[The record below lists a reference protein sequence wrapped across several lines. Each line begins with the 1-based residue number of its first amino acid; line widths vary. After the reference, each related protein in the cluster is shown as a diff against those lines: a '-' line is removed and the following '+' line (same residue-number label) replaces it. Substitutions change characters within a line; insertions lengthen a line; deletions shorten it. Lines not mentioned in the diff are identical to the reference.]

1 MDSYLKGMFAR
12 FGYLATWMPNASM
25 RLGDVGVMSGGAFRR
40 VTSLEDLGITFQVR
54 RGSQP
59 IDLSHSSEGGVS
71 INLSG
76 SGAAEAGPAQANA
89 GVAVVFGS
97 KGSFV
102 FQATGCVE
110 HSIEDQAKLGRDVI
124 AKYKSGGD
132 WDPDWVVINTVVE
145 AKCATVLVSSS
156 AEGKVEL
163 AAKGDLPPNGLA
175 LANADAGLHLTSI
188 QGDVLH
194 FVAQRGLTPM
204 FRVSRIK
211 RGLLARLLGKTEFEH
226 VKSIGPEVFSN
237 QAGAEPGAGAE
248 GEGDEALEN
257 VTPE

>member
-1 MDSYLKGMFAR
+1 VDSYQKGMFDK
-12 FGYLATWMPNASM
+12 FGFLATWLPNAAI
-25 RLGDVGVMSGGAFRR
+25 RLGDVGAMSGGKFQR
-40 VTSLEDLGITFQVR
+40 VTSLGDLGITFQVR
-54 RGSQP
+54 KGSQP
-59 IDLSHSSEGGVS
+59 IDLSHSSEEGVS

-76 SGAAEAGPAQANA
+76 NAAADAGPAEANA

-124 AKYKSGGD
+124 AKFKSGGD

-156 AEGKVEL
+156 SEGKVEL
-163 AAKGDLPPNGLA
+163 TAKGNLPPNGLA
-175 LANADAGLHLTSI
+175 LANADAGLHLSSL

-194 FVAQRGLTPM
+194 FVAQQGLTPM

-226 VKSIGPEVFSN
+226 VKSIGPQVFSDE
-237 QAGAEPGAGAE
+237 AGNEPGAVA
-248 GEGDEALEN
+248 EGDEALEN

>member
-1 MDSYLKGMFAR
+1 MDSYQRGMFER
-12 FGYLATWMPNASM
+12 FGYLATWMPNASV
-25 RLGDVGVMSGGAFRR
+25 RLGDVGVMSGRTFQR
-40 VTSLEDLGITFQVR
+40 VTSLGDLGITFQVR
-54 RGSQP
+54 KGSQP
-59 IDLSHSSEGGVS
+59 IDLSHSSEGKVS
-71 INLSG
+71 IDLSG
-76 SGAAEAGPAQANA
+76 SGAAEGGPARANA
-89 GVAVVFGS
+89 GASVVFGS

-124 AKYKSGGD
+124 AKYKSGED

-156 AEGKVEL
+156 SEGKVEL
-163 AAKGDLPPNGLA
+163 TAKGALPPNGLA
-175 LANADAGLHLTSI
+175 LANADAGLHLSSI

-194 FVAQRGLTPM
+194 FVAQRGLTPL

-226 VKSIGPEVFSN
+226 VRSAGPQASSDK
-237 QAGAEPGAGAE
+237 AGAEPGAE
-248 GEGDEALEN
+248 GEGDDALEN